1 MGTGQETYVQTQ
13 AENHVGTNWLA
24 ALDVEAR
31 GLVAAVDA
39 RSDGRRILEGT
50 LDKEGYIHYLI
61 QTYHYARWSTP
72 ILAEAGE
79 RLKRQGRHPE
89 LARLLIQKGE
99 EERGH
104 DRWLLSDLKNLG
116 CSEET
121 VETAARSPAVDAYTG
136 WNFFTSR
143 AGVPTAALGTAYV
156 LEYLSQTRAGV
167 WARQLKKVST
177 IPNIHKSVT
186 FLRSHGALD
195 GDHVA
200 EMARLF
206 ERLTEAED
214 QEAIL
219 FSARVARNVY
229 PCIFRED
236 GASSLSLAR

>member
-1 MGTGQETYVQTQ
+1 MQTQ
-13 AENHVGTNWLA
+13 TEHQAGTQWLA
-24 ALDVEAR
+24 VLDEEAR

-39 RSDGRRILEGT
+39 RPDASRLLDGT
-50 LDKEGYIHYLI
+50 LDPEGYIHYLV

-72 ILAEAGE
+72 ILAEAGH
-79 RLKRQGRHPE
+79 RLNRLGRHPE
-89 LARLLIQKGE
+89 LAALLIQKGE

-116 CSEET
+116 CSEQQ
-121 VETAARSPAVDAYTG
+121 VEAAARSPAVEAYTG

-143 AGVPTAALGTAYV
+143 SGVPTAVLGTAYV

-167 WARQLKKVST
+167 WAERLKAVGA

-200 EMARLF
+200 EMQRLLAP
-206 ERLTEAED
+206 LTDPED

-219 FSARVARNVY
+219 FSARVARSVY
-229 PCIFRED
+229 PRIFRED
-236 GASSLSLAR
+236 GASSHPLAR

>member
-1 MGTGQETYVQTQ
+1 MQTQ
-13 AENHVGTNWLA
+13 TEQQTGTDWLA
-24 ALDVEAR
+24 VLDEESR

-39 RSDGRRILEGT
+39 QPDGRRILEGT
-50 LDKEGYIHYLI
+50 LDRDGYIHYLV

-72 ILAEAGE
+72 ILAEAGH
-79 RLKRQGRHPE
+79 RLNRLGRHPE
-89 LARLLIQKGE
+89 LAALLIQKGE

-116 CSEET
+116 WSEAQ
-121 VETAARSPAVDAYTG
+121 VEAAERSPAVDAYTG

-143 AGVPTAALGTAYV
+143 SGVPTAVLGTAYA

-167 WARQLKKVST
+167 WAERLKAVAA

-200 EMARLF
+200 EMKRILGP
-206 ERLTEAED
+206 LTDPED

-219 FSARVARNVY
+219 FSARVARAVY
-229 PCIFRED
+229 PRIFREG
-236 GASSLSLAR
+236 GASSHPLAR

>member
-1 MGTGQETYVQTQ
+1 MHTQ
-13 AENHVGTNWLA
+13 AETHVGTNWLA

-31 GLVAAVDA
+31 ALVAAVDA
-39 RSDGRRILEGT
+39 QPDARRLLEGT
-50 LDKEGYIHYLI
+50 LDKAGYIHYLV

-72 ILAEAGE
+72 ILGEAGV

-89 LARLLIQKGE
+89 LAELLIQKGE

-104 DRWLLSDLKNLG
+104 DRWLLTDLKNLG
-116 CSEET
+116 CSEAF
-121 VETAARSPAVDAYTG
+121 VESAAKSPAVEAYTG

-143 AGVPTAALGTAYV
+143 SGVPTAALGTAYV

-167 WARQLKKVST
+167 WAERLKAAGV
-177 IPNIHKSVT
+177 IPNIHKAVT

-200 EMARLF
+200 EMARIF
-206 ERLTEAED
+206 AGLTERED

-219 FSARVARNVY
+219 FSARVARSVY
-229 PCIFRED
+229 PCIFRE
-236 GASSLSLAR
+236 GGGPSVPFTT

>member
-1 MGTGQETYVQTQ
+1 MRTQ
-13 AENHVGTNWLA
+13 AEHDAGTNWLA
-24 ALDVEAR
+24 ALDAEAR

-39 RSDGRRILEGT
+39 QPDARRLFDGT
-50 LDKEGYIHYLI
+50 LDTAGYIHYLV

-72 ILAEAGE
+72 ILGEAGA
-79 RLKRQGRHPE
+79 RLKRLGRHPE
-89 LARLLIQKGE
+89 LAELLIQKAE

-116 CSEET
+116 CPEAT
-121 VETAARSPAVDAYTG
+121 VETAARSPAVEAYTG

-143 AGVPTAALGTAYV
+143 AGVPTAALGTSYV

-167 WARQLKKVST
+167 WAKRLQEVAA

-200 EMARLF
+200 EMARLLG
-206 ERLTEAED
+206 RLTEPED

-219 FSARVARNVY
+219 FSARVARSVY
-229 PCIFRED
+229 PCIFREG
-236 GASSLSLAR
+236 GASGLPLGR

>member
-1 MGTGQETYVQTQ
+1 MQTQ
-13 AENHVGTNWLA
+13 TENGVGVSWLA

-39 RSDGRRILEGT
+39 RPDGRRLFEGT
-50 LDKEGYIHYLI
+50 IDKAGYIHYLV

-72 ILAEAGE
+72 ILREAGE
-79 RLKRQGRHPE
+79 RLQQLGRHPE
-89 LARLLIQKGE
+89 LAELLVQKGE

-116 CSEET
+116 CSEES
-121 VETAARSPAVDAYTG
+121 VETAVRCPAVEAYTG

-143 AGVPTAALGTAYV
+143 SGVPTAALGTAYV

-167 WARQLKKVST
+167 WAERLRKVST
-177 IPNIHKSVT
+177 IPNIRKSVT

-206 ERLTEAED
+206 AGLTEPED

-219 FSARVARNVY
+219 FSARVARSVY
-229 PCIFRED
+229 PCIFRE
-236 GASSLSLAR
+236 GVTAALPRER